1 MVELVSLVTV
11 SEESVVFTE
20 DSLELS
26 LTTTGAAT
34 VVVVAFSDDGGTVVV
49 VEFVIAVD
57 SVRGEAT
64 EAVLST
70 VDTTVVVVSLSL
82 VSTDVVLESLLAG
95 WLVVTASVV
104 ES

>member
-20 DSLELS
+20 RSLELS

-34 VVVVAFSDDGGTVVV
+34 VVVAFSDEGGTVVV

>member
-1 MVELVSLVTV
+1 MELVSLVTV

-34 VVVVAFSDDGGTVVV
+34 VVVVAFSDEGGTAVV